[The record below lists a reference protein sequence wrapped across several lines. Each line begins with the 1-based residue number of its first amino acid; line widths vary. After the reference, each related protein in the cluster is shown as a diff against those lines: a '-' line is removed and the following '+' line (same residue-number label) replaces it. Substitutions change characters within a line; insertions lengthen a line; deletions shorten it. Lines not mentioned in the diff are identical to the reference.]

1 MLTYEENN
9 IGHNINP
16 KVQPVLCGAGP
27 GPVRTVGA
35 GPFLQHRGQVCGGDC
50 GIRPVSPVHG
60 YCHGILSRTS
70 FIRIHWNP
78 VLSP

>member
-16 KVQPVLCGAGP
+16 KVQPVLCGACQVISLGDLLTP
-27 GPVRTVGA
+27 SSTGSYTRTA
-35 GPFLQHRGQVCGGDC
+35 SRHALHIQYRGQVGGGDC

-60 YCHGILSRTS
+60 C
-70 FIRIHWNP
+70 F
-78 VLSP
+78 